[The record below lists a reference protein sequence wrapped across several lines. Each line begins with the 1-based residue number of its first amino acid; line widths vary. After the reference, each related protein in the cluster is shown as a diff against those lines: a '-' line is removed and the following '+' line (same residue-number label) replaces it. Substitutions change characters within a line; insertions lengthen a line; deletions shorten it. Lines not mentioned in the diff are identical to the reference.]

1 MITKVYVTG
10 VKIMPKLSKKERKN
24 ILKAMGL
31 MSQIG
36 LTVVACVVLGIFLG
50 RFLDDRL
57 GTTPWLLIVFALLG
71 VVSAFKAMVDL
82 SKKF

>member
-1 MITKVYVTG
+1 
-10 VKIMPKLSKKERKN
+10 MPKLSKKERKN

-36 LTVVACVVLGIFLG
+36 LTVVACVVVGIFLG

-57 GTTPWLLIVFALLG
+57 GTTPWLLIIFSLLG
-71 VVSAFKAMVDL
+71 CISAFKAMIDL
-82 SKKF
+82 AKKF